1 MMIIQKVVL
10 SLEDKK
16 SLMQLWNTEYPES
29 LNYEAIHDFDL
40 YLNGLSDVKHYL
52 LLVDQNK
59 IKGWA
64 FTFLREEEYWFAIL
78 IDSQIQGTG
87 KGSLLIEELKKNND
101 NLNGWVIDHENAI
114 KQNVQPYKSPLFF
127 YLKKGFTVCLE
138 TRIENEKIDAVKI
151 NWKN

>member
-1 MMIIQKVVL
+1 MIIQKEVL
-10 SLEDKK
+10 SFEDKK
-16 SLMQLWNTEYPES
+16 SLMQLWNAEYPGS
-29 LNYEAIHDFDL
+29 LNYATIHDFDL

-52 LLVDQNK
+52 LLVDENI
-59 IKGWA
+59 IKGWT

-87 KGSLLIEELKKNND
+87 KGALLIEELKMNND

-114 KQNVQPYKSPLFF
+114 KQNKQPYKSPLFF
-127 YLKKGFTVCLE
+127 YLKNGFTVCSE